1 MTATTAFPP
10 AERPRPPS
18 APAYDVA
25 DLPTYDFGPKSPI
38 WWGTLAFCAIEG
50 MGFALAMASYLFLA
64 FMAKAFPVSSVP
76 PGLLWS
82 SLLTLVLVASAL
94 PNLWLD
100 RRAHAHDLGGV
111 RAGLLVM
118 TGIGVLLLVLRAF
131 EFTTLN
137 VSWDEDAYGS
147 ILWLLL
153 GLHTTHLA
161 TDFAD
166 TAVLTA
172 LMFTRHGHGKR
183 FSDVADNCF
192 YWNFV
197 ILSWLPIEFLI
208 YWSPRI

>member
-1 MTATTAFPP
+1 MTTTTAFPP
-10 AERPRPPS
+10 AERPS
-18 APAYDVA
+18 NASEPAYDVA

-50 MGFALAMASYLFLA
+50 MGFALAIASYLFLA
-64 FMAKAFPVSSVP
+64 FMAKAFPVASLP
-76 PGLLWS
+76 PDLLWS

-94 PNLWLD
+94 PNFWLD
-100 RRAHAHDLGGV
+100 KRAHDHNLGAV

-118 TGIGVLLLVLRAF
+118 TAIGALILVLRAF

-137 VSWDEDAYGS
+137 VQWDEDAYGS
-147 ILWLLL
+147 IVWLLL
-153 GLHTTHLA
+153 GLHTAHLA

-183 FSDVADNCF
+183 FADVADNCF

-197 ILSWLPIEFLI
+197 IVSWLPIEFLI
-208 YWSPRI
+208 YWTPRI